1 MQKHWTL
8 FLSAMLLLALSVG
21 LVGVT
26 PATGSA
32 AEFVRP
38 TLLAPGKAPVG
49 SIALGSLDPARQI
62 SLRLVLSPS
71 HPDGLRTLLANLYDP
86 ASSAYHRWLRR
97 GQFDATY
104 GPSATYVAALD
115 AWLKGVG
122 LKPSESE
129 FAVSISAPASK
140 MGSALGTSFER
151 YRSPSG
157 QVGYLA
163 RRTPRIPTSLA
174 GGLTGVIGLNTVARF
189 KTPDQLGSGPA
200 RGGHASL
207 GNLHADGLSACQA
220 ARSDAGSQYLT
231 LDQVGAAYGL
241 GALIANGQNG
251 HGKTIGLYELADH
264 FASDVDAYEA
274 CFGLSNR
281 VSTVSVDGGGNSH
294 GGLGTIEADLDIET
308 AVTEAPGASI
318 ISYEAPYNGPA
329 AAYDLWQ
336 VIVSDDAAQVIS
348 TSFGEC
354 EPEAEGDGAI
364 TSYTTLFEQAAA
376 QGQTITAATGDFGSE
391 DCVVPG
397 VKHATTEEVDF
408 PASDAW
414 VTAVGGT
421 TIPPSGPEVTWND
434 CQSDERAACA
444 AKGEEAGGGGSSRY
458 VSRPSYQPNVLSWPS
473 AQPCGRTCREVPDIS
488 ANAGTKM
495 VYISNS
501 TWGYGPGTSFA
512 APLIAGL
519 VADRNVG
526 CTALT
531 GLFNP
536 ALYALYREGAYGTA
550 FVDITA
556 GNNDLAGSNGG
567 NYPALLGYDAATG
580 IGTPLAPGLSCPE
593 VISVGSGV
601 RGGDVTIT
609 GLGLEKASFFFGGRA
624 AKVVSAD
631 ATRAI
636 VVVPPGGGSVKV
648 HATSVLG
655 NGSESSRFTYPTAS
669 PTTS

>member
-1 MQKHWTL
+1 M
-8 FLSAMLLLALSVG
+8 
-21 LVGVT
+21 
-26 PATGSA
+26 
-32 AEFVRP
+32 
-38 TLLAPGKAPVG
+38 
-49 SIALGSLDPARQI
+49 
-62 SLRLVLSPS
+62 SPS
-71 HPDGLRTLLANLYDP
+71 HADGLRTLLANLYDP
-86 ASSAYHRWLRR
+86 TSPEYHRWLRR
-97 GQFDATY
+97 GQFEASY

-115 AWLKGVG
+115 AWLKSVG
-122 LKPSESE
+122 LKPSEAE

-163 RRTPRIPTSLA
+163 RRTPRIPASLV

-189 KTPDQLGSGPA
+189 KTPDQAGSGSA
-200 RGGHASL
+200 GSAHASL
-207 GNLHADGLSACQA
+207 GDIHADGLSACQA

-241 GALIANGQNG
+241 GALLANGQNG

-274 CFGLSNR
+274 CFGLTNR

-294 GGLGTIEADLDIET
+294 GGDGTIEADLDIET
-308 AVTEAPGASI
+308 AATEAPGASI
-318 ISYEAPYNGPA
+318 ISYEAPYGGPA

-336 VIVSDDAAQVIS
+336 VIVADDAAQAIS

-376 QGQTITAATGDFGSE
+376 QGQAITAATGDFGSE

-397 VKHATTEEVDF
+397 VKHPTTEEVDF

-421 TIPPSGPEVTWND
+421 TIPPNGPEVTWND
-434 CQSDERAACA
+434 CQSDESVACA
-444 AKGEEAGGGGSSRY
+444 ARGEEAGGGGSSRY
-458 VSRPSYQPNVLSWPS
+458 VGRPSYQPNVVSWPS
-473 AQPCGRTCREVPDIS
+473 PQPCGKTCREVPDIS
-488 ANAGTKM
+488 ANGGTKM
-495 VYISNS
+495 VYISNG
-501 TWGYGPGTSFA
+501 TWGFGPGTSFG
-512 APLIAGL
+512 APLIASL
-519 VADRNVG
+519 VTDTDVG
-526 CTALT
+526 CTT
-531 GLFNP
+531 SSGLFNP

-567 NYPALLGYDAATG
+567 NYPALRGYDAATG
-580 IGTPLAPGLSCPE
+580 IGTPLAAGLSCPE
-593 VISVGSGV
+593 VMSVGSGV
-601 RGGDVTIT
+601 KGADVTIT

-624 AKVVSAD
+624 ARVVSAN
-631 ATRAI
+631 ATQAV
-636 VVVPPGGGSVKV
+636 VVVPSGSGSVKV
-648 HATSVLG
+648 RATSVLG
-655 NGSESSRFTYPTAS
+655 NGTESSRFTYPTAS
-669 PTTS
+669 PTTG